1 MNPKSM
7 LIAALLACCPIS
19 AIADEIEIKP
29 DFYIGLTGGYLRGD
43 LGGAVDPFDGS
54 LDGFEGGL
62 LLGVQAPLQH
72 NFFAG
77 FELDGVLTTASA
89 RDTQR
94 GAVVGFPFAFHIKAH
109 QDWMFTARG
118 RLGRSFNRFSPYVT
132 GGLAIGKT
140 TATGTLGFLGT
151 VTQISGDQV
160 NWGLVGGGGID
171 FALTDRISIRQ
182 EARFTHLFDKND
194 TDFQA
199 FSARAALVFRLPT
212 GQ

>member
-1 MNPKSM
+1 MNPSNL
-7 LIAALLACCPIS
+7 LIAALIAFGSIE
-19 AIADEIEIKP
+19 AFADEIEINP
-29 DFYIGLTGGYLRGD
+29 EVYIGLTGGYVRGD

-54 LDGFEGGL
+54 LDGFEGGVL
-62 LLGVQAPLQH
+62 VGVQAPLQR

-77 FELDGVLTTASA
+77 FELDGVFTTASA

-94 GAVVGFPFAFHIKAH
+94 GTIVGFPFAFHVKAH
-109 QDWMFTARG
+109 QDWLFSARG
-118 RLGRSFNRFSPYVT
+118 RIGRSFNRISPYVT

-160 NWGLVGGGGID
+160 NWGLVGGGGIG

-182 EARFTHLFDKND
+182 EARFTHLFDRND

-199 FSARAALVFRLPT
+199 FSGRAALVFRLS
-212 GQ
+212 GGK